1 MNPNPTLS
9 VGVGGR
15 SLLAVAVA
23 IVLMLGL
30 IGVMRVGGGG
40 ARPTAASTAPAAGG
54 AIASAQGPSPVVL
67 TGQQAMGLVSFDPS
81 LLGYHV
87 GFRTGRKDIR
97 AQIDRDLRKITVYVS
112 PGDALHRV
120 AHDIA
125 HELGHAYDA
134 RYLTPLARDRY
145 LQARGRPSANWFPGF
160 QAADYT
166 ALALS
171 DYGTGAG
178 DFAEVFALCHAPSP
192 EFRSTLA
199 PEPSDPCSLIPKP
212 A

>member
-1 MNPNPTLS
+1 MNRHPTLS
-9 VGVGGR
+9 IGVGGR

-23 IVLMLGL
+23 TILTLSL
-30 IGVMRVGGGG
+30 IGVTRVGGGG
-40 ARPTAASTAPAAGG
+40 PRSTTPAVAAVQGTSPA
-54 AIASAQGPSPVVL
+54 SVV
-67 TGQQAMGLVSFDPS
+67 GQQAMGLVSFDPS

-97 AQIDRDLRKITVYVS
+97 AQIDRDLRRITVYVS

-134 RYLTPLARDRY
+134 RYLTPPARDRY
-145 LQARGRPSANWFPGF
+145 LQVRGRAGANWFPGF

-178 DFAEVFALCHAPSP
+178 DFAEVFALCHSPSP

-199 PEPSDPCSLIPKP
+199 PEPGDPCALLPKP